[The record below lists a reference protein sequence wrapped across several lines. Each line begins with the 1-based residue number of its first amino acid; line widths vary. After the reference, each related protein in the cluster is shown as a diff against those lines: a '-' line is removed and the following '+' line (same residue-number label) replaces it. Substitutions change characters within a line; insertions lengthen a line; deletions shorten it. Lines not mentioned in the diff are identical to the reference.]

1 MSIKKSRKMVVFDL
15 DETLGHFVEIN
26 MFWNALKYI
35 LDIKEESE
43 NDFFKVMDI
52 FPEFLRPKIIDI
64 LEHLANMKKRKLCD
78 SVMLYT
84 NNQGPK
90 SWARLITSYFDK
102 KINTKLFDHIIAAF
116 KVKGKIVELCR
127 TGNDKKYDDLI
138 RCSKVPPDTH
148 ICFLDDQHHPL
159 MENDNVYYIN
169 VKPFSY
175 SLPYSVM
182 AERYYDNI
190 NNDIDMSK
198 DVFISAV
205 KKYMNQYNYNVLNK
219 DYDEKAVDVVISKQ
233 ILMHLNE
240 FFNKKMI
247 NKNPK
252 TIRKDRIKKNSRNTR
267 KNKQS
272 K

>member
-1 MSIKKSRKMVVFDL
+1 MSMKKTRKMVVFDL
-15 DETLGHFVEIN
+15 DETLGQFVEIG
-26 MFWNALKYI
+26 MFWDALKYI
-35 LDIKEESE
+35 LDIKEESK
-43 NDFFKVMDI
+43 NDFFKVMDT

-116 KVKGKIVELCR
+116 KVRGKIVELCR
-127 TGNDKKYDDLI
+127 TGHDKKYDDLI
-138 RCSKVPPDTH
+138 RCARVPPGTQ

-175 SLPYSVM
+175 SLPYAVM
-182 AERYYDNI
+182 AERYYDNH
-190 NNDIDMSK
+190 NVDMRKDI
-198 DVFISAV
+198 FISAV
-205 KKYMNQYNYNVLNK
+205 KKYMNQYNYKVVNK
-219 DYDEKAVDVVISKQ
+219 GDDEKAVDIVISKQ
-233 ILMHLNE
+233 IIMHLNQ
-240 FFNKKMI
+240 FFDKKMI
-247 NKNPK
+247 NKHRI
-252 TIRKDRIKKNSRNTR
+252 TIRKHRYKKGTRNTR
-267 KNKQS
+267 KNK
-272 K
+272 